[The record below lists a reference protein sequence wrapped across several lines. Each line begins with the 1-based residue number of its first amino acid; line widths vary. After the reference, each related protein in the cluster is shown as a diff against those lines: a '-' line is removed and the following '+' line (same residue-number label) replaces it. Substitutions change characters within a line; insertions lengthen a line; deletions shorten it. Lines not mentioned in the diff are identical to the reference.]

1 MHEHGSGNKY
11 MSDMMEIMFKQNLTD
26 EQQKAL
32 LLRSLNLMIKKKT
45 MNISMMRDKI
55 MLMEEKLDIM
65 RAMRDM
71 VKGSC

>member
-1 MHEHGSGNKY
+1 MIEMMFREH
-11 MSDMMEIMFKQNLTD
+11 LTE

-32 LLRSLNLMIKKKT
+32 LLRFLDLKIKKKS
-45 MNISMMRDKI
+45 MNISMMRDRI

-71 VKGSC
+71 LKGSC